1 MKLPWKIDFF
11 SFSSCLKDG
20 FLSSKYYREL
30 HKYKISNQLILP
42 QFVLKILE
50 FLILVEGWIVVVRR
64 VSWIHATTTS
74 WNWISCWNPCH
85 WVAWFSTW
93 NPISRSCG
101 GMNRIF
107 PFFWFA
113 SRLAVGTVVFCLFI
127 YLPTWNAGWAIRSES
142 LRLVFV
148 EFSWRAW
155 CSLWNT
161 STSITRAVAEVIK
174 W

>member
-1 MKLPWKIDFF
+1 MENRFF
-11 SFSSCLKDG
+11 PFSSFLKDG

-107 PFFWFA
+107 PFLKGWCNSLYKRAGSNGKSTMMDVTQIYSKTFWNFA
-113 SRLAVGTVVFCLFI
+113 I
-127 YLPTWNAGWAIRSES
+127 S
-142 LRLVFV
+142 LI
-148 EFSWRAW
+148 A
-155 CSLWNT
+155 
-161 STSITRAVAEVIK
+161 
-174 W
+174 